1 MKKLLTIISAACV
14 AMIVSCGPSAEE
26 KARMEQA
33 TQDSLNQVME
43 QARQD
48 SLNAVMELARQ
59 DSMAMAAAMQDSL
72 NKVMQ
77 DSLAAMETKLKNVT
91 KPKPKPKAD
100 PKPTKPEDVKPGQG
114 RG

>member
-48 SLNAVMELARQ
+48 SLNQAMEQARQ
-59 DSMAMAAAMQDSL
+59 DSMAIAAAMQDSL

-77 DSLAAMETKLKNVT
+77 DSMAKAMN
-91 KPKPKPKAD
+91 KPKPKPKTIEQKKID
-100 PKPTKPEDVKPGQG
+100 EVKKATQG